1 MKYVFTYQE
10 NSKHVAINE
19 LREKLSTFK
28 FLREIGEGVCLAEV
42 NIKPENLS
50 KIIYQTPII
59 FIRHL
64 FEVQAE
70 IEFDELFAS
79 KIISLAEKKLSKSL
93 TFSIQ
98 QRSSGQIK
106 RGIVNEISANLV
118 KKGYKLDVKNC
129 QQVISIY
136 FADKIAYVGVGL
148 VEYNLSKFKGGE
160 PHYRVDDSLVC
171 RAECKMLEV
180 FDTFDFKTDKIKL
193 ACDLGAAPGGWSLAL
208 AERGIKVCSI
218 DPADMDKRVLKNKN
232 IKHFK
237 TTSQEFVKNNKD
249 KFDLIVND
257 MKMDAVK
264 SVKITAE
271 LKPNLNKNA
280 FVVITFKLPK
290 GFTFDYVENC
300 ISYLQKYFKLITA
313 RQLFHNRN
321 EITVIAQNA

>member
-1 MKYVFTYQE
+1 MSYIFTYQE

-19 LREKLSTFK
+19 LREKLSSFK
-28 FLREIGEGVCLAEV
+28 FLREIGEGVCLADV

-59 FIRHL
+59 FVRHL
-64 FEVQAE
+64 FEVQE
-70 IEFDELFAS
+70 EVDFDDLFVS
-79 KIISLAEKKLSKSL
+79 KVISLAEKKLSKSL

-118 KKGYKLDVKNC
+118 EKGYKLDVKNC
-129 QQVISIY
+129 EQVVSVY
-136 FADKIAYVGVGL
+136 FSGEKAFVGVGL
-148 VEYNLSKFKGGE
+148 VDYNLSKYKGGE
-160 PHYRVDDSLVC
+160 PHYKVDDSLVC

-180 FDTFDFKTDKIKL
+180 FDTFNFKTNKIKL

-208 AERGIKVCSI
+208 AEKGIKVYSI

-237 TTSQEFVKNNKD
+237 ITSQEFVKRSKE
-249 KFDLIVND
+249 KLDLIVND
-257 MKMDAVK
+257 MKMDAAK
-264 SVKITAE
+264 SVRITAE
-271 LKPNLNKNA
+271 LIPNLNKDA
-280 FVVITFKLPK
+280 YVVITFKLPK
-290 GFTFDYVENC
+290 GFSLNYVENC
-300 ISYLQKYFKLITA
+300 IKLLKKHFKLITA

-321 EITVIAQNA
+321 EITVIAQNV